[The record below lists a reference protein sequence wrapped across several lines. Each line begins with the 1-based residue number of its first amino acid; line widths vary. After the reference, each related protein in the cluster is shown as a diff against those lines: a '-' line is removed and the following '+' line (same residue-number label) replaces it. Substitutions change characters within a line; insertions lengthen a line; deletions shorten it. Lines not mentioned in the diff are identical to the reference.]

1 MAREQVEYVISLKD
15 LFSKQIETAIKKSQE
30 LDKAAKQNQI
40 TFSGIANVVGGLA
53 AGFGVASFAQSVFQ
67 TGQQFEKFEVGLRT
81 FTGSAEI
88 AKQVFNDIKRDAAN
102 TPFEVEPLFKGVTAL
117 VSTGL
122 SAKEARRDV
131 LALGNAIVATGGGND
146 ELQRMVSNLQQIKNV
161 GKATA
166 ADLRQFGYAGI
177 NVYKLLEKSTGIA
190 SDKLAGMD
198 ISYQMLTE
206 ALRQSA
212 EKGGIFF
219 GAMDNAMGTTAG
231 QLSNLSDSFKFFAND
246 IFEALKPAIDSVISG
261 LASTID
267 FLKDGVKWMK
277 ENRDVVGA
285 VAVAFITAGS
295 AILLYN
301 TYIKIAAWYTGLST
315 AAIII
320 NTLVTEG
327 LSAAWAAL
335 NIVMTANPIGVIVVG
350 LGVLAGAVYWV
361 TQNWNEF
368 KSAVISVWDWINKL
382 SILFPPL
389 WLALR
394 TLSMLVDITT
404 QAFSALGNVFG
415 TIKESFYGVVNVFRA
430 IGHAIAS
437 VSDAFEKLANK
448 DFKGAKA
455 SMQEAL
461 SLDIGKAYD
470 EGKQKYITD
479 RVGAVKAA
487 LNLSEARSN
496 ADKVLGGIGASTV
509 SGGVKSLIG
518 GQSLSAGKSQSVQP
532 KNTYINI
539 NSLINTL
546 NLTASNLK
554 ESTGKIKEEVEKVLL
569 SAVNDANLIADR

>member
-15 LFSKQIETAIKKSQE
+15 LFSKQIETAIKKSQD

-81 FTGSAEI
+81 FTGSAES
-88 AKQVFNDIKRDAAN
+88 AKQVFNDIKKDAAT
-102 TPFEVEPLFKGVTAL
+102 TPFEVEPLFRGVTAL

-219 GAMDNAMGTTAG
+219 GAMDNAMSTTAG

-267 FLKDGVKWMK
+267 YLKDGVKWMK
-277 ENRDVVGA
+277 ENKDIVGA
-285 VAVAFITAGS
+285 VAVAFITAGA
-295 AILLYN
+295 AILAYN
-301 TYIKIAAWYTGLST
+301 TAIKISAWYTGLST
-315 AAIII
+315 SAIIL

-327 LSAAWAAL
+327 MTAAWVAL
-335 NIVMTANPIGVIVVG
+335 DIAMTANPIGLVIVG
-350 LGVLAGAVYWV
+350 LAALAGAAYYV
-361 TQNWNEF
+361 TQNWNDL
-368 KSAVISVWDWINKL
+368 KDTIISVWDWTVKL
-382 SILFPPL
+382 SIAFPPL
-389 WLALR
+389 FI
-394 TLSMLVDITT
+394 MLK
-404 QAFSALGNVFG
+404 
-415 TIKESFYGVVNVFRA
+415 TIGETVKWVSNNWEGLKETFYGVVNVFRA

-437 VSDAFEKLANK
+437 VSDAFDKLTNK

-470 EGKQKYITD
+470 EGKQKYVTD
-479 RVGAVKAA
+479 RVSAAKSA
-487 LNLSEARSN
+487 LNLSEARAN
-496 ADKVLGGIGASTV
+496 ADKVLGGITSGV
-509 SGGVKSLIG
+509 SGGVKPLVG

-569 SAVNDANLIADR
+569 SAVNDANVIADR